1 LAFYNSNNNYYKTIT
16 QKMKTMEEV
25 YRERAEAWML
35 AMAFAKLAG
44 FEVGVR
50 GDDPAWPVH
59 VIYLPDIGEVAIHI
73 AQEDTIPVV
82 LEHKS
87 DREYDG
93 HTDDD
98 KSERIQQFVEKMFS
112 PQ

>member
-1 LAFYNSNNNYYKTIT
+1 
-16 QKMKTMEEV
+16 MKTMEEV

-50 GDDPAWPVH
+50 GEDPDWPVH
-59 VIYLPDIGEVAIHI
+59 VIYLPEIGEVAIHL
-73 AQEDTIPVV
+73 AKEDANPVV

-93 HTDDD
+93 HTDED
-98 KSERIQQFVEKMFS
+98 KSKRIQQFVEKTFT